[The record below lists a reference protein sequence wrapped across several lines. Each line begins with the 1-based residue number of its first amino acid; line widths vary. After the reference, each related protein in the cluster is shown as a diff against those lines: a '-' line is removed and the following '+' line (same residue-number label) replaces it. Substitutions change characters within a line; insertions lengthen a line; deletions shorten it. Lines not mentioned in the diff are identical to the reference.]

1 MKRLLFV
8 LTYILSIGLTQAES
22 NDSSYLKDPYFV
34 KLLKTNSQVP
44 IFYNDQVKR
53 QIANYIRN
61 LNNSTAILIG
71 KTQYYNQLYNS
82 NFETTGIPKQLFL
95 SIAAYSNSDPLY
107 IDQDGGSG
115 MWALNYAIA
124 KKYNLSTSS
133 YVDERRNPAKSCA
146 VAANYFKDLNLIYQ
160 DWLF

>member
-1 MKRLLFV
+1 MKRLLFA
-8 LTYILSIGLTQAES
+8 LIYILSIGLTQAES
-22 NDSSYLKDPYFV
+22 HDSSYLKDPYFV

-82 NFETTGIPKQLFL
+82 NFETSGVPKQLFL
-95 SIAAYSNSDPLY
+95 SIPAYL
-107 IDQDGGSG
+107 QGV
-115 MWALNYAIA
+115 LN
-124 KKYNLSTSS
+124 
-133 YVDERRNPAKSCA
+133 
-146 VAANYFKDLNLIYQ
+146 
-160 DWLF
+160 

>member
-53 QIANYIRN
+53 QIANYLRN

-71 KTQYYNQLYNS
+71 KTQY
-82 NFETTGIPKQLFL
+82 
-95 SIAAYSNSDPLY
+95 
-107 IDQDGGSG
+107 
-115 MWALNYAIA
+115 
-124 KKYNLSTSS
+124 
-133 YVDERRNPAKSCA
+133 
-146 VAANYFKDLNLIYQ
+146 
-160 DWLF
+160 